1 MAKKEQKEKSI
12 EETLWESAN
21 KLRGSV
27 EPSEYKHVV
36 LSLIF
41 LKYAFDRFVE
51 RRDEL
56 IAEGKEAF
64 VNQPVF
70 YNAKNVFYLSEASRW
85 DYLMENAKQN
95 DIAIKIDAALAQVE
109 KDNLALKGALPS
121 NYYSG
126 LGLDRTKLAS
136 LLDVIGKIDTQKD
149 REHDLIGRVYEYF
162 LGKFAIAEGK
172 GKGEYY
178 TPKTIVNLIAEMIQP
193 YRGKIYD
200 PCCGS
205 GGMFVQS
212 MKFIEAHHGNKKDI
226 SVYGQEY
233 TNTTYKLAKMN
244 LAIRGIACNL
254 GEKAADTFHDDQ
266 HKDLK
271 ADFIMANPPFNQKA
285 WRAENELT
293 NDPRWHGY
301 DVPPTSNA
309 NYGWILNIV
318 SKLST
323 NGMAGFLLANGA
335 LSGDGT
341 ELNIRRQLLKNH
353 LVEAI
358 VILPRNMFYSTD
370 ISVTLWILAGNRKAR
385 TVEQNGELVKYRNRE
400 NEVLFIDL
408 RQWGEPFEKKYIQ
421 FTLEQISQI
430 AENFHNWQR
439 EGYEQT
445 YRNVPEYCYSA
456 TLEEIEGKGWSL
468 VPSKYIEFKS
478 RDEGIDFDSKMK
490 ELQAEMKELL
500 KQKYDG
506 YHFSEKMTDI
516 YNPFSL
522 LNSFAQ
528 QRLDDYWFRSG
539 TPSYLLR
546 LLNHSEENLD
556 ELTNRYYEPQEFVD
570 YKATVE
576 KPLPMIYQSGYL
588 TIKDYKPRR
597 GTFLLDF
604 PNNEVKAG
612 FVSLVASEYL
622 KPQKQSVN
630 SWLQDILDALE
641 DGKPDTLRQLFTSF
655 LADIPYTMRRKNDE
669 RERERYFHYTFYLI
683 FRLVSVYTVYTEKE
697 QSEGRVDCIVEV
709 PDYVYIFEFKL
720 DGTAEEALRQIEEK
734 GYARPYEGD
743 KRTLYKIGVSF
754 SSQTGTVEQW
764 EWI

>member
-1 MAKKEQKEKSI
+1 MAKKIQKEKNI

-51 RRDEL
+51 RRNEL

-64 VNQPVF
+64 VDQSVF
-70 YNAKNVFYLSEASRW
+70 YNAKNVFYLSEVSRW
-85 DYLMENAKQN
+85 DNLMENAKQN

-109 KDNLALKGALPS
+109 KDNPALKGALPS

-149 REHDLIGRVYEYF
+149 KEHDLIGRVYEYF

-293 NDPRWHGY
+293 ADPRWHGY

-318 SKLST
+318 SKLSA

-385 TVEQNGELVKYRNRE
+385 TVEQNGQLVKYRNRE

-421 FTLEQISQI
+421 FTQEQISQI

-439 EGYEQT
+439 EGYKQT
-445 YRNVPEYCYSA
+445 YQNVPEYCYSA
-456 TLEEIEGKGWSL
+456 TLEEIEAKGWSL

-478 RDEGIDFDSKMK
+478 RDEGIDFDSRMK

-500 KQKYDG
+500 KQE
-506 YHFSEKMTDI
+506 EKSKKD
-516 YNPFSL
+516 L
-522 LNSFAQ
+522 LN
-528 QRLDDYWFRSG
+528 LFRK
-539 TPSYLLR
+539 L
-546 LLNHSEENLD
+546 
-556 ELTNRYYEPQEFVD
+556 
-570 YKATVE
+570 
-576 KPLPMIYQSGYL
+576 GY
-588 TIKDYKPRR
+588 
-597 GTFLLDF
+597 G
-604 PNNEVKAG
+604 
-612 FVSLVASEYL
+612 
-622 KPQKQSVN
+622 
-630 SWLQDILDALE
+630 
-641 DGKPDTLRQLFTSF
+641 
-655 LADIPYTMRRKNDE
+655 
-669 RERERYFHYTFYLI
+669 
-683 FRLVSVYTVYTEKE
+683 
-697 QSEGRVDCIVEV
+697 
-709 PDYVYIFEFKL
+709 
-720 DGTAEEALRQIEEK
+720 IE
-734 GYARPYEGD
+734 
-743 KRTLYKIGVSF
+743 
-754 SSQTGTVEQW
+754 
-764 EWI
+764 